1 MVQTQPLSKLSLEE
15 LTGVVNM
22 VPWWG
27 GARVELCRRMAVSGG
42 WTREQFAREAI
53 YLADRSKLY
62 SIMQAAPAAPAEKP
76 QMNDI
81 IAPSRKVH
89 AVGGD
94 YFSQDQYDQARSA
107 GDKDL
112 ARKIYSGVEDKK
124 TATQADIADRFCT
137 EALAE
142 IFAEQGF
149 TSEARRIYSRL
160 VLEFPEKSAYFAA
173 LIEKLEQKI

>member
-1 MVQTQPLSKLSLEE
+1 MVKPLSKMSLEE

-22 VPWWG
+22 YPWWG
-27 GARVELCRRMAVSGG
+27 GARVELCRRMAASGG

-62 SIMQAAPAAPAEKP
+62 SLMLAAPAAPAEKAP
-76 QMNDI
+76 VNDI

-94 YFSQDQYDQARSA
+94 YFSQDQYDKARNT

-112 ARKIYSGVEDKK
+112 ARRIYAGVEDKK
-124 TATQADIADRFCT
+124 SGGQADIADRFCT

-173 LIEKLEQKI
+173 LIEKLEEKI